1 MLKEK
6 LALAGIPFEVV
17 AANYFMYVFGA
28 INQAQAVRNIGGNKK
43 AVRSLLRDVKYDGYL
58 LLNCKLYA
66 WAWYR
71 HKHADAERPR
81 YAHYGVPFEDAK
93 FLRRL
98 NLEHLNL
105 SYPSCGVEEM
115 RDRVRDELT
124 RPSARTHMGKLVS
137 AKLRFLIK
145 SYGVTRQELYSDLG
159 GEAAHALY
167 FQYPRFHSDLHF
179 TNVVKTTIQNYA
191 MSTIKYH
198 TCEAR
203 QRLVKDT
210 QGQFHSLIED
220 IDSAAVFTAEA
231 PDPYMHHI
239 KDQLT
244 TLVELSPQMSSKVQ
258 SFLLSLAG
266 HHDSGLSA
274 FLKKDNSEAAD
285 RWDYARYT
293 GLCAQYYGLSE
304 ARVERI
310 FARLRDNLR

>member
-1 MLKEK
+1 MLTDK
-6 LALAGIPFEVV
+6 LALAGVPFEAV

-43 AVRSLLRDVKYDGYL
+43 AVRELLRNVKYDGYL

-71 HKHADAERPR
+71 HKHAGDPRPR
-81 YAHYGVPFEDAK
+81 YAHYGVPYEDAR

-98 NLEHLNL
+98 NLSHLSL
-105 SYPSCGVEEM
+105 DYPAYSVDEM
-115 RDRVRDELT
+115 RDRVRSELT
-124 RPSARTHMGKLVS
+124 RPEAKAHMGRLVS

-145 SYGVTRQELYSDLG
+145 SYGVTREELYSDLG

-203 QRLVKDT
+203 QRLVTDNEGRF
-210 QGQFHSLIED
+210 QSLIEGLD
-220 IDSAAVFTAEA
+220 VSAVFTAEA

-244 TLVELSPQMSSKVQ
+244 TIVELSPQMSEKVQ
-258 SFLLSLAG
+258 SFILALAG
-266 HHDSGLSA
+266 HHDSGLSS

-293 GLCAQYYGLSE
+293 GLCARYYGLSD

-310 FARLRDNLR
+310 FARLRNHLR